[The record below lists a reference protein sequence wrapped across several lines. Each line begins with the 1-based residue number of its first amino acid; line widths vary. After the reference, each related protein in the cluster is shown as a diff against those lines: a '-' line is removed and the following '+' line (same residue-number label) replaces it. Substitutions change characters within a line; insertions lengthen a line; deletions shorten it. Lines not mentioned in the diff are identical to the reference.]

1 MKIKC
6 AVFDFD
12 GTLFDSMFIWD
23 TVGEIYLSNFGKKPT
38 PYMREDLRTL
48 SLYESAVYLQ
58 KEYALPLSAEEIMEG
73 INKTIEHFYLYEVL
87 LKDGVSDFL
96 KILKEKGIKMCI
108 ATASER
114 YQVEAALK
122 RCEIDNYFDEIFTC
136 TEIGHGKNG
145 PYIFRKAM
153 EHFDGDRS
161 NTVIFEDALHAVKT
175 AKNDGFI
182 VAAVF
187 DNSEKRQNELYN
199 ISDFYIKDFKN
210 TEEFFKLSDI

>member
-1 MKIKC
+1 
-6 AVFDFD
+6 
-12 GTLFDSMFIWD
+12 
-23 TVGEIYLSNFGKKPT
+23 
-38 PYMREDLRTL
+38 
-48 SLYESAVYLQ
+48 
-58 KEYALPLSAEEIMEG
+58 
-73 INKTIEHFYLYEVL
+73 
-87 LKDGVSDFL
+87 
-96 KILKEKGIKMCI
+96 
-108 ATASER
+108 
-114 YQVEAALK
+114 
-122 RCEIDNYFDEIFTC
+122 
-136 TEIGHGKNG
+136 
-145 PYIFRKAM
+145 M